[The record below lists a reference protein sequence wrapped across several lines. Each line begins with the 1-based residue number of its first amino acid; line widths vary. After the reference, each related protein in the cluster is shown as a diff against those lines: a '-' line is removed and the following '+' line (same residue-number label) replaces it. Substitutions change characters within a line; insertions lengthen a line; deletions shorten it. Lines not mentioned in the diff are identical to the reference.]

1 MAPTGCSGWEG
12 RPTETRTLVAIYL
25 NYAITMKCDV
35 THLFG
40 EDEHDPFE
48 HLIPAQTGQ
57 RQKEEKSIE
66 HRFGNVL
73 EGRGEEEEGET
84 DENVSS
90 DWCHASFSHVHDSA
104 RKRHNNSIFTPL

>member
-12 RPTETRTLVAIYL
+12 RPTETHTLVEIYL
-25 NYAITMKCDV
+25 NYTITMKCDV

-48 HLIPAQTGQ
+48 HLISTQTGQ
-57 RQKEEKSIE
+57 RQKEEKSVE
-66 HRFGNVL
+66 HRLGNVL

-90 DWCHASFSHVHDSA
+90 DRRDTSFSHVHDSA
-104 RKRHNNSIFTPL
+104 RKRHNNDTFTPL